1 MGYSPLSPFDES
13 HSKSSK
19 SLLVVGTTTQSAT
32 YNTYTLPAYTL
43 VILFTTIYLLANTN
57 LYNTI

>member
-32 YNTYTLPAYTL
+32 YNTYIHPPCIHTGYF
-43 VILFTTIYLLANTN
+43 IYYYLFAS
-57 LYNTI
+57 